1 MSEAATSSG
10 YLSEESQ
17 RTFTIWAGMLGVIF
31 FLAQMFVPMIAMF
44 AFFPGFL
51 ASSEFVTYECC
62 GGQAFVDGR
71 YFLVEKTTSAG
82 IGQREVATR
91 LVRIEGEE
99 VAEVAALGDREPYL
113 LAARDGLLL
122 VTRSTVGHF
131 EGEKLVEVE
140 LSAPLGEISI
150 PFLLGDAPAVVE
162 YFPDRRRLLRW
173 TGDEWLEVRSYGS
186 ASGPSRTR
194 FLAPEGRLWEFRR
207 KNDVLWFRD
216 LDGSSDWETVS
227 PEVTTWSPLVR
238 AGRPT
243 AVVATDERLRLLVR
257 GDGGWLEERSA
268 AFASHSVSL
277 FEVFEE
283 TPDAAPAILTSG
295 PFGGLRLRTLEE
307 RGLAER
313 LRIGGSSP
321 FPGVMVAWMWIAQTA
336 PALLSI
342 VLAVVL
348 SALMRTHRVGEVRV
362 ASETVAYAS
371 LTRRAISQLA
381 DAAIALAPL
390 ALVGYS
396 LFSGFEDLTEGP
408 QFVLRIFGAM
418 AGAAVWLLLVLVAF
432 SIGEGRWGVTPGK
445 WAAGIRVVGTDLQ
458 PCGLGRAFV
467 RNLLKMVDG
476 FFNYLIGILMV
487 AFTPQWQRLGDL
499 AARTIV
505 IRVRDHRAAAES
517 AAAGQTSGA
526 R

>member
-1 MSEAATSSG
+1 MSERASSSG

-17 RTFTIWAGMLGVIF
+17 RTFTIWAGVLGVVF

-51 ASSEFVTYECC
+51 SSSDFVSYECC

-71 YFLVEKTTSAG
+71 YYLVEKTTSAG
-82 IGQREVATR
+82 FGERKVATR
-91 LVRIEGEE
+91 LVRLEGEE
-99 VAEVAALGDREPYL
+99 VVEVAPLGDREPYL
-113 LAARDGLLL
+113 LAARDGLLVIDRNSL
-122 VTRSTVGHF
+122 GRL
-131 EGEKLVEVE
+131 EGGRLVEVE
-140 LSAPLGEISI
+140 LAAPLGEISL
-150 PFLLGDAPAVVE
+150 PFLLDEAPAVVE
-162 YFPDRRRLLRW
+162 YFPDRRRLLHW
-173 TGDEWLEVRSYGS
+173 SGNGWIEVRSYAS
-186 ASGPSRTR
+186 ASGPNKAR

-216 LDGSSDWETVS
+216 LDGDSDWETVS
-227 PEVTTWSPLVR
+227 PEVTDWSAFVR
-238 AGRPT
+238 DGRPA
-243 AVVATDERLRLLVR
+243 AVVATGDRLRLLVR
-257 GDGGWLEERSA
+257 GDGRWQEERSA
-268 AFASHSVSL
+268 PFATHAVGSFEAFGGS
-277 FEVFEE
+277 
-283 TPDAAPAILTSG
+283 PDAAPTILTSG
-295 PFGGLRLRTLEE
+295 PFGDLRLRSFEKN
-307 RGLAER
+307 GLGEG
-313 LRIGGSSP
+313 LRIRGSSP

-336 PALLSI
+336 PALLSL

-348 SALMRTHRVGEVRV
+348 SALMRSHRIGEVQV
-362 ASETVAYAS
+362 GPETVAYAS

-381 DAAIALAPL
+381 DAAIAFAPL
-390 ALVGYS
+390 ALVGYT

-408 QFVLRIFGAM
+408 QFVFRVFGAM

-432 SIGEGRWGVTPGK
+432 SVGEGRWGVTPGK
-445 WAAGIRVVGTDLQ
+445 WVTGIRVVGTDLR

-505 IRVRDHRAAAES
+505 IRVGDRHS
-517 AAAGQTSGA
+517 ANGTNL
-526 R
+526 RRE